1 MTLANLSTQ
10 EKIAVG
16 ASAAILLAAAV
27 YWVLQ
32 LIDVVATV
40 KLAGSL

>member
-1 MTLANLSTQ
+1 LVALSTQ

-16 ASAAILLAAAV
+16 VSAAILLAAAV
-27 YWVLQ
+27 YWIAQIV
-32 LIDVVATV
+32 DVVATV

>member
-1 MTLANLSTQ
+1 MAAVSTQ

-16 ASAAILLAAAV
+16 VSAAILLAAAV
-27 YWVLQ
+27 YWIAQIV
-32 LIDVVATV
+32 DVVATV

>member
-1 MTLANLSTQ
+1 LAALSTQ
-10 EKIAVG
+10 EKIAVSV
-16 ASAAILLAAAV
+16 SAAILLAAAV
-27 YWVLQ
+27 YWTAQ

>member
-1 MTLANLSTQ
+1 MAGLSTQ
-10 EKIAVG
+10 EKVAAGV
-16 ASAAILLAAAV
+16 SAAILLAAAV
-27 YWVLQ
+27 YWIAQ

>member
-1 MTLANLSTQ
+1 MTAVSTQ

-16 ASAAILLAAAV
+16 VSAAILLAAAV
-27 YWVLQ
+27 YWIAQ
-32 LIDVVATV
+32 IIDVVATV

>member
-1 MTLANLSTQ
+1 LAALSTQ

-16 ASAAILLAAAV
+16 VSAAILLAAAV
-27 YWVLQ
+27 YWTAQ

>member
-1 MTLANLSTQ
+1 MTLAKLSTQ

-16 ASAAILLAAAV
+16 VSAAILLAAGV
-27 YWVLQ
+27 YWIVQ
-32 LIDVVATV
+32 IVDVVATV

>member
-1 MTLANLSTQ
+1 MTAVSTQ

-16 ASAAILLAAAV
+16 VSAAILIAAAV
-27 YWVLQ
+27 YWIAQ
-32 LIDVVATV
+32 IIDVVATV

>member
-1 MTLANLSTQ
+1 LAAVSTQ
-10 EKIAVG
+10 EKVAAGI
-16 ASAAILLAAAV
+16 SAAILLAAAI
-27 YWVLQ
+27 YWIVQ

>member
-1 MTLANLSTQ
+1 VSTQ

-16 ASAAILLAAAV
+16 VSAAILLAVAV
-27 YWVLQ
+27 YWIAQ
-32 LIDVVATV
+32 IIDVVATV